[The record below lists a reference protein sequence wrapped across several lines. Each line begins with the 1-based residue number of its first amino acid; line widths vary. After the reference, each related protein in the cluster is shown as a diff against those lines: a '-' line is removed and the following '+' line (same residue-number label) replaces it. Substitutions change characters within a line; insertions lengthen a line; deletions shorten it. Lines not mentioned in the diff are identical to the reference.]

1 MRSTGVVHAPV
12 QSQKQHYSTWSSPIP
27 YLFGGLATI
36 LLVIFIA
43 LVSLA
48 CSYRRLMNRSIDEET
63 HSNDVGGRENETRVT
78 EDEEKKF
85 VVIMAGY
92 DKPTFLAIP
101 TTSSRKE

>member
-1 MRSTGVVHAPV
+1 
-12 QSQKQHYSTWSSPIP
+12 
-27 YLFGGLATI
+27 
-36 LLVIFIA
+36 
-43 LVSLA
+43 
-48 CSYRRLMNRSIDEET
+48 MNRSIDEET